1 MTRRNF
7 FIVYWML
14 SMLAVSAT
22 ADAATI
28 TVTNGN
34 DSGAG
39 SLRQMIADAQA
50 GDTILFQ
57 TGVTTVT
64 LTTDQLLID
73 KNLTIDGG
81 TGVTVQR
88 SSAAGTPEFR
98 IFYINSGVT
107 AEIRYATI
115 TNGKAPDGA
124 DGMNGVN
131 GSDGFYGGH
140 GGNGAPGGSGAS
152 GGGIYINGS
161 LTLQNCTVT
170 ENTSGSGGNGGH
182 GGYGG
187 QGEGDEDCSF
197 SFFSG
202 WTCVYIKGNGGNGG
216 NGGAGGSGGFGGGIY
231 IGGGSLNLKDSTISQ
246 NKSGMGGEGGEG
258 NCGGSGSYGGYPG
271 SGGGPGGGG
280 LGGSGGGIYGS
291 SLSSENSTVN
301 GNASGLGGEGAYPTV
316 CSINQFIC
324 PGNGGSGGHG
334 GGIFAAG
341 SATLKNSTISG
352 NIASDGQNGRNA
364 GDVQCGGGDGGDG
377 GHGGGI
383 YVDGSLSLSYCTV
396 TQNISGRGGFGGTAT
411 SGYTN
416 GSNGNDGDGGGI
428 YRASRFSNIFLKNTI
443 LADNSVGIIGNGP
456 DCHATSEG
464 WPVYA
469 FNLNNSL
476 IEDKSDCYFSGSG
489 NKLDIAPLL
498 EELADNG
505 GLSQIHALKPG
516 SPAIDSGLCDISL
529 TTDQRGTSRPQGTAC
544 DIGAYE
550 RDQTPPEAA
559 TNLGLSSEDDT
570 GSSNSDILTN
580 KTFGLTITGT
590 GENGA
595 KVQLYSDGAPI
606 GEPVAVSAGNF
617 SMDISL
623 AGRSQS
629 YSITAKQTDISGN
642 ISAVSSPLTITVD
655 TTVSAPTIDLS
666 ADDDTGIR
674 NSDNITQKTASLT
687 ITGSGEDGATVQLY
701 DDDILI
707 DGATGIVSVG
717 RYSID
722 IALSQGDHAVI
733 AKQTDAAGNISE
745 ISQYLNITVDTTPP
759 NAPRVS
765 GSTPTNAPR
774 PAWIWTSTGGGRMYY
789 RYKLSDADLTV
800 GAIEIADT
808 QYKPSANLSDG
819 SHILYV
825 QEQDDAGNW
834 SASGSFTIVIDTN
847 LGDPPTALDLASEDD
862 TGISDGDNITQKTSG
877 LTITGSGENGAT
889 VQLYDNGSENSR
901 PIVVSGNRFSV
912 EIFLTEGLHSITARQ
927 TDTAGNAS
935 AVSSPLTIKVDTTIS
950 TPTADLSA
958 DDDSGIRSSDNITN
972 KTAGLTIKGS
982 GEDGAAVQLYDGDIF
997 INGATASVSAGRY
1010 SIDISLS
1017 QGDHALKIRQTDA
1030 AGNISEF
1037 SQYLD
1042 IKVDTTP
1049 PNAPKVETSGTTPTS
1064 DDRPAWKW
1072 FSGGG
1077 EGTGKYRWKLNNA
1090 DLNTGATETVN
1101 TAYPS
1106 QTALS
1111 EGKHTLY
1118 VQECDEAGNWS
1129 ASGSFTIE
1137 VKKAAPGVPV
1147 VSGITP
1153 TDDTTPL
1160 WTWESGGA
1168 GGIGLFRYKM
1178 DDDDLEVGATETSK
1192 TSFSPSAVQS
1202 QGKHTLYVQ
1211 EKNDVNI
1218 WSASG
1223 SSAVEIDSGKPCSEP
1238 ASPPSVNA
1246 ETNPFEITYSAED
1259 IYEGG
1264 ICGKASSGSRLKKV
1278 ELYVKAAGSDKY
1290 VLADTDTGN
1299 GIDGKFTYSAK
1310 DEGMYY
1316 FYTLATDNADNP
1328 EDIPEKGYD
1337 TQTAYTSQFSGY
1349 AILAVD
1355 SIKGNEGIEAHTLA
1369 ANTVYTHLINRGFAL
1384 VKTDDRWDDP
1394 LDHIKY
1400 FNPYGPLQPGEDDFV
1415 AQGLSYT
1422 GALRDALTEWTPA
1435 KMKTIP
1441 GPLFVIL
1448 IDHGSPETFYLTGEQ
1463 PLTAQ
1468 VLKGWLDTLQKNAEG
1483 IMWKNPKTGKT
1494 GPPPIVVILGACYS
1508 GSFIDDISAP
1518 GRIVMT
1524 ASAPDEPSYRGP
1536 NNPYSNVRDGEFFTS
1551 ALFNGLAAGLSLKAG
1566 FEKAVVQTETH
1577 TDSGSGNSSPDYPG
1591 DTAKQHPLLD
1601 DNGDKK
1607 GSNLLSAGSDGVA
1620 AEDILLGTGAVET
1633 GTSTVTDAG
1642 SVPETPPAL
1651 DISVSLA
1658 TLWAKVSESTP
1669 GKSEVWVEIRKP
1681 GMILESED
1689 SNQQTVDLESVAL
1702 AWNAEESRYE
1712 ANYENFTEPGKY
1724 SLFFYAKGENSIIS
1738 PFIRKFLYKAKSGI
1752 AGDVN
1757 GSGADPDLADAV
1769 LALKICAGDL
1779 KETDISAAADTNND
1793 KKIGI
1798 AEAVYILRK
1807 LAGL

>member
-1 MTRRNF
+1 MTRKNF
-7 FIVYWML
+7 FIVYWVL
-14 SMLAVSAT
+14 ATMLAVSAT

-39 SLRQMIADAQA
+39 SLRQAIAAAQA

-57 TGVTTVT
+57 AGVTTVT
-64 LTTDQLLID
+64 LTTDQLVID

-88 SSAAGTPEFR
+88 SSAEGMPEFR

-115 TNGKAPDGA
+115 TNGKAPDGS
-124 DGMNGVN
+124 DGMNGLN
-131 GSDGFYGGH
+131 GSDGQYGQS
-140 GGNGAPGGSGAS
+140 GGDGAPGGSGAS
-152 GGGIYINGS
+152 GGGIYVDGN
-161 LTLQNCTVT
+161 LTLQSCTVT
-170 ENTSGSGGNGGH
+170 ENTAGSGGNGGS

-187 QGEGDEDCSF
+187 HGDGYKDCSF
-197 SFFSG
+197 SFSSG
-202 WTCVYIKGNGGNGG
+202 WTCDYISGNGGNGG
-216 NGGAGGSGGFGGGIY
+216 NGGAGGSGGSGGGIFVNT
-231 IGGGSLNLKDSTISQ
+231 GGSLNLKDSTISQ
-246 NKSGMGGEGGEG
+246 NNAGIGGDGNEG

-271 SGGGPGGGG
+271 FGGAPGSGG
-280 LGGSGGGIYGS
+280 LGGSGGGIYANEGS
-291 SLSSENSTVN
+291 SISLENSTVN
-301 GNASGLGGEGAYPTV
+301 GNSSGLGGEGGYPVGCYPTG
-316 CSINQFIC
+316 FIC

-334 GGIFAAG
+334 GGIFATG

-364 GDVQCGGGDGGDG
+364 GDVQCGGGDGGNG

-383 YVDGSLSLSYCTV
+383 YVGGRLSLSYCTV

-416 GSNGNDGDGGGI
+416 GSNGSDGAGGGI
-428 YRASRFSNIFLKNTI
+428 YRASSLSTISLKNTI
-443 LADNSVGIIGNGP
+443 LADNSLVGIVGSGP

-476 IEDKSDCYFSGSG
+476 VGDKSDCAFSGSG
-489 NKLDIAPLL
+489 NKVDIDPLL
-498 EELADNG
+498 EELGDND
-505 GLSQIHALKPG
+505 GLSQTHALKTG
-516 SPAIDSGLCDISL
+516 SPAIDAGLCDTLL
-529 TTDQRGTSRPQGTAC
+529 TTDQRGIPRPQGTAC

-550 RDQTPPEAA
+550 FDQTPPSAPAA
-559 TNLGLSSEDDT
+559 LALSSDDDT
-570 GSSNSDILTN
+570 GSSSNDRITN
-580 KTFGLTITGT
+580 KISGLTITGT

-606 GEPVAVSAGNF
+606 GELSAVSSGKF
-617 SMDISL
+617 SADISVPNI
-623 AGRSQS
+623 SQT

-642 ISAVSSPLTITVD
+642 TSVVSSSLTITVD
-655 TTVSAPTIDLS
+655 RTYSPPTIDYLS
-666 ADDDTGIR
+666 ADDDTGTSS
-674 NSDNITQKTASLT
+674 SDNTTNKTAGLT
-687 ITGSGEDGATVQLY
+687 VTGSGEDGATVQLY
-701 DDDILI
+701 DGSSPIS
-707 DGATGIVSVG
+707 GATGIVSAG
-717 RYSID
+717 KYSID
-722 IALSQGDHAVI
+722 IPLSQGNHTVKAQ
-733 AKQTDAAGNISE
+733 QTDAAGN
-745 ISQYLNITVDTTPP
+745 V
-759 NAPRVS
+759 
-765 GSTPTNAPR
+765 
-774 PAWIWTSTGGGRMYY
+774 
-789 RYKLSDADLTV
+789 
-800 GAIEIADT
+800 
-808 QYKPSANLSDG
+808 
-819 SHILYV
+819 
-825 QEQDDAGNW
+825 
-834 SASGSFTIVIDTN
+834 
-847 LGDPPTALDLASEDD
+847 
-862 TGISDGDNITQKTSG
+862 
-877 LTITGSGENGAT
+877 
-889 VQLYDNGSENSR
+889 
-901 PIVVSGNRFSV
+901 
-912 EIFLTEGLHSITARQ
+912 
-927 TDTAGNAS
+927 
-935 AVSSPLTIKVDTTIS
+935 
-950 TPTADLSA
+950 
-958 DDDSGIRSSDNITN
+958 
-972 KTAGLTIKGS
+972 
-982 GEDGAAVQLYDGDIF
+982 
-997 INGATASVSAGRY
+997 
-1010 SIDISLS
+1010 
-1017 QGDHALKIRQTDA
+1017 
-1030 AGNISEF
+1030 SEF
-1037 SQYLD
+1037 SQSLD
-1042 IKVDTTP
+1042 IKVDATP

-1064 DDRPAWKW
+1064 DDRQAWKW

-1077 EGTGKYRWKLNNA
+1077 DGTGKYRWKLNNA
-1090 DLNTGATETVN
+1090 DLNSGATETVN
-1101 TAYPS
+1101 TTYTPE
-1106 QTALS
+1106 TALS

-1153 TDDTTPL
+1153 TYDTTPL

-1192 TSFSPSAVQS
+1192 TLFSPSAVQS

-1211 EKNDVNI
+1211 EKNDVGI
-1218 WSASG
+1218 WSDSG

-1238 ASPPSVNA
+1238 VSPPSVNA

-1264 ICGKASSGSRLKKV
+1264 ICGKASSGSGLKTV
-1278 ELYVKAAGSDKY
+1278 ELYVKAAGSAEY
-1290 VLADTDTGN
+1290 VLADADTEN
-1299 GIDGKFTYSAK
+1299 STDGKFGYSAK
-1310 DEGMYY
+1310 DEGMYS
-1316 FYTLATDNADNP
+1316 FYTLATDNAGNT

-1349 AILAVD
+1349 AILAVG
-1355 SIKGNEGIEAHTLA
+1355 SVKNNEGIEAHTLS

-1415 AQGLSYT
+1415 AQGVSYT
-1422 GALRDALTEWTPA
+1422 GALRDALTEWAPA

-1448 IDHGSPETFYLTGEQ
+1448 IDHGSPDTFYLTGEQ
-1463 PLTAQ
+1463 LVTSQ
-1468 VLKGWLDTLQKNAEG
+1468 ILKGWLDTLQKNAEG
-1483 IMWKNPKTGKT
+1483 TVWKNPKTGNS
-1494 GPPPIVVILGACYS
+1494 GPPPVVVILGACYS

-1518 GRIVMT
+1518 GRIVLT

-1536 NNPYSNVRDGEFFTS
+1536 NNPYSGVRDGEFFTG

-1566 FEKAVVQTETH
+1566 FERAVVQTETH
-1577 TDSGSGNSSPDYPG
+1577 TDSGTGDFSPDYPG

-1607 GSNLLSAGSDGVA
+1607 GSNLLSAGSDGPA
-1620 AEDILLGTGAVET
+1620 AEDILLGTGAAET

-1642 SVPETPPAL
+1642 SVPETPPPL
-1651 DISVSLA
+1651 DISESLA

-1669 GKSEVWVEIRKP
+1669 GKSEVWAEIRRP
-1681 GMILESED
+1681 GMILESEG
-1689 SNQQTVDLESVAL
+1689 SSQQTVDLESLSL

-1712 ANYENFTEPGKY
+1712 AAYEKFTESGKY

-1752 AGDVN
+1752 SGDVN
-1757 GSGADPDLADAV
+1757 GSGGEPDLADAV

-1798 AEAVYILRK
+1798 ADAVYILRK